1 MGATSITGVG
11 GPGAAFPGQKGPQNN
26 RNVFQPLAGPH
37 VVIAG
42 VMDAVPGLNTYFF
55 TKPLTKSKVNY
66 IVLLTPRCP
75 DIPFAEPPLS
85 FVLPFP
91 VNFVNACLE
100 LTTDDVDG
108 NFASFTFHAFATLPF
123 VMQFAVLQTGY
134 TGTPGHL

>member
-55 TKPLTKSKVNY
+55 TKPLTKSEVNY
-66 IVLLTPRCP
+66 IVLLTPHCP
-75 DIPFAEPPLS
+75 DMSFAEAPPLS
-85 FVLPFP
+85 FVLTFP
-91 VNFVNACLE
+91 PNFVHACLE
-100 LTTDDVDG
+100 FKTDVNG
-108 NFASFTFHAFATLPF
+108 SFASFTFHAFATLPF

-134 TGTPGHL
+134 TGTPGYI